1 MGVGKNWKNL
11 EKNLLTSGI
20 SPFTARVR
28 LNLTEISMH
37 AKYRSPINPLFLTIS
52 RVIGSLLSPSSMEY
66 LKKKKRKKRGKKNNN
81 NNKKKQKDAR
91 SVCKGSCL
99 CGDCVV
105 VGYYQGL
112 SVYRR
117 ERGRRWTEGG
127 EEEEEEGQERG

>member
-1 MGVGKNWKNL
+1 MPVERVEIVPFIVVREMGVGKNWKNL

-66 LKKKKRKKRGKKNNN
+66 LKKKKGKKEGKKIIIIIKK
-81 NNKKKQKDAR
+81 NKRMRAR
-91 SVCKGSCL
+91 FVK
-99 CGDCVV
+99 VV
-105 VGYYQGL
+105 VC
-112 SVYRR
+112 V
-117 ERGRRWTEGG
+117 EIA
-127 EEEEEEGQERG
+127 

>member
-66 LKKKKRKKRGKKNNN
+66 LKKKKKGKKEGKKIIIIIKK
-81 NNKKKQKDAR
+81 NKRMRAR
-91 SVCKGSCL
+91 FVK
-99 CGDCVV
+99 VV
-105 VGYYQGL
+105 VC
-112 SVYRR
+112 V
-117 ERGRRWTEGG
+117 EIA
-127 EEEEEEGQERG
+127 

>member
-1 MGVGKNWKNL
+1 MPVERVEIVPFIVVREMGVGKNWKNL

-81 NNKKKQKDAR
+81 NNKKNKRMRAR
-91 SVCKGSCL
+91 FVK
-99 CGDCVV
+99 VV
-105 VGYYQGL
+105 VC
-112 SVYRR
+112 V
-117 ERGRRWTEGG
+117 EIA
-127 EEEEEEGQERG
+127 

>member
-1 MGVGKNWKNL
+1 MIILRSIPGCSKSFDLPVERVKIVPFIVVREMGVGKNWKNL

-66 LKKKKRKKRGKKNNN
+66 LKKKKKGKKEG
-81 NNKKKQKDAR
+81 KKIIIIIKKT
-91 SVCKGSCL
+91 KGCAL
-99 CGDCVV
+99 
-105 VGYYQGL
+105 GL
-112 SVYRR
+112 
-117 ERGRRWTEGG
+117 
-127 EEEEEEGQERG
+127 

>member
-1 MGVGKNWKNL
+1 MIILRSIPGCSKSFDLLVERVEIVPFIVVREMGVGKNWKNL

-66 LKKKKRKKRGKKNNN
+66 LKKKKKGKKEG
-81 NNKKKQKDAR
+81 KKIIIIIKKT
-91 SVCKGSCL
+91 KGCAL
-99 CGDCVV
+99 
-105 VGYYQGL
+105 GL
-112 SVYRR
+112 
-117 ERGRRWTEGG
+117 
-127 EEEEEEGQERG
+127 